1 MAGHLVGVFKCRK
14 CNQYFNTN
22 GDRAEHKCEDIYDE
36 FVENN
41 ESIDISN
48 QTDSSENVI
57 YPQSLST
64 EGTKSEILCHF
75 EYFLIFSNFF
85 SDQDGLVMEIF
96 EEVKQE
102 IIYLSDDDD

>member
-64 EGTKSEILCHF
+64 EGTKFKFSV
-75 EYFLIFSNFF
+75 FLNIFNLF
-85 SDQDGLVMEIF
+85 
-96 EEVKQE
+96 
-102 IIYLSDDDD
+102 